1 MRLKARPGS
10 PGLSVLT
17 CSAFSFYPPE
27 LKLRFLRNGLAIGS
41 GEIDM
46 GPNGDGSFYAWSS
59 LTVKSGDEHHYRCVV
74 QHSGLAQPLTVELG
88 EVLLGNCAPDFWL
101 SFLPLLQQPFLSL
114 TAFHWF

>member
-1 MRLKARPGS
+1 MRLKARPSS

-27 LKLRFLRNGLAIGS
+27 LKLHFLRNGLAIGS

-74 QHSGLAQPLTVELG
+74 QHEGLAQPLHILQRRR
-88 EVLLGNCAPDFWL
+88 CAPFSWGL
-101 SFLPLLQQPFLSL
+101 SGTRSGCPHLLPACFS
-114 TAFHWF
+114 ACS